1 MKPIRIFRHI
11 KCEGPGYL
19 LDLLQQRAI
28 PYQLIT
34 IDADGKVPQ
43 QTDDVAG
50 LVFMGGS
57 MSVND
62 PLAWIADEIQL
73 IQHAVA
79 RNLPVLGIC
88 LGGQLIAKAL
98 GAKVYPGPCMEIG
111 WINVMKTQASAWT
124 EQLPEAFPV
133 FHWHGETFDL
143 PANAQLL
150 LRSEQFAHQAFALG
164 PHLALQFHVEM
175 KADMIQEWLTLS
187 PQDLERRCYRDH
199 DEQAIL
205 AAIPAQLPQ
214 LQNVARILLGQ
225 WLNGCYAK
233 TRNATFAAPA

>member
-11 KCEGPGYL
+11 QCEGPGYL
-19 LDLLQQRAI
+19 LELLQQRAI

-34 IDADGKVPQ
+34 IDADGKVPL

-62 PLAWIADEIQL
+62 PLSWIADEIQL
-73 IQHAVA
+73 IQHAVKI
-79 RNLPVLGIC
+79 NLPVLGIC
-88 LGGQLIAKAL
+88 LGSQLMAKAL

-111 WINVMKTQASAWT
+111 WINVMKTQASPWT
-124 EQLPEAFPV
+124 AQLPEEFPV
-133 FHWHGETFDL
+133 FHWHGETFEL

-150 LRSEQFAHQAFALG
+150 LRSDQCAHQAFALG

-175 KADMIQEWLTLS
+175 KTDMINEWLTLG
-187 PQDLERRCYRDH
+187 PKDLERRCYRDH
-199 DEQAIL
+199 DAQAIL
-205 AAIPAQLPQ
+205 DASPDQLPQ
-214 LQNVARILLGQ
+214 LQNVANILLGQ

-233 TRNATFAAPA
+233 TRQLCSI

>member
-11 KCEGPGYL
+11 RCEGPGYL

-34 IDADGKVPQ
+34 IDADGKVPL

-62 PLAWIADEIQL
+62 PLQWIADEVSL
-73 IQHAVA
+73 IQDAVKK
-79 RNLPVLGIC
+79 NLPVLGIC
-88 LGGQLIAKAL
+88 LGSQLIAKAL
-98 GAKVYPGPCMEIG
+98 GSEVYPGPCMEIG

-124 EQLPEAFPV
+124 ASLPDEFPV

-150 LRSEQFAHQAFALG
+150 LSSDKYTHQAFALG

-175 KADMIQEWLTLS
+175 KTNMIKEWLTLS
-187 PQDLERRCYRDH
+187 QQDLNRRCYRDH

-205 AAIPAQLPQ
+205 DAIPSQLPQ
-214 LQNVARILLGQ
+214 LQNVAGILLGK

-233 TRNATFAAPA
+233 TR